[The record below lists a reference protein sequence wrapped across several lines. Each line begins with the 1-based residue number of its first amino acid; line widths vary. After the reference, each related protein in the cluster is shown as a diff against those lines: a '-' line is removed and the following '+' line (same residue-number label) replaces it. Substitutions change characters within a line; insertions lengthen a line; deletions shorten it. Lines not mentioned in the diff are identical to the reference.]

1 METSTASAEPKH
13 RMFRAQEP
21 AGLPGPCCHFPIPN
35 LPPSGRYLD
44 FTSKTVRDGWV
55 GRLESK
61 LRARSGSLHPRCRV
75 SGLLAQ
81 VQSTQT
87 GFGSGLS
94 WWDLTKTRA
103 LPKPPA

>member
-13 RMFRAQEP
+13 GAQEL
-21 AGLPGPCCHFPIPN
+21 AGLPGTCCHFPIPN
-35 LPPSGRYLD
+35 LPPSRRYLD
-44 FTSKTVRDGWV
+44 FTSRTILDGRA

-61 LRARSGSLHPRCRV
+61 LRARSGSLHPRCRL

-81 VQSTQT
+81 VQSIQT
-87 GFGSGLS
+87 AFGSRLS
-94 WWDLTKTRA
+94 RWDLTETRA